1 MPFLK
6 SFYNYIL
13 AFVLFISVSGF
24 SGITNYTTYLKNTQ
38 TELVVSDMIDNK
50 TVIDYCD
57 SARYTSHSLTVN
69 QFTEFNFKSLPNL
82 CHFDF
87 NVTLKSQRQVIF
99 EFVDAHSILEQ
110 NLIAYK
116 NTSHTYNALVK

>member
-24 SGITNYTTYLKNTQ
+24 SGITNYTTHLKNTQ
-38 TELVVSDMIDNK
+38 TELVVSDKIDNK

-57 SARYTSHSLTVN
+57 SALSTSHNAAVN
-69 QFTEFNFKSLPNL
+69 QFTEFNFKSFLNFY
-82 CHFDF
+82 HFNF
-87 NVTLKSQRQVIF
+87 RVTLKSQKQAVF
-99 EFVDAHSILEQ
+99 EFIDINSLLEQ

-116 NTSHTYNALVK
+116 YTSHTYNAFVK